1 MRVLLTGSTGFLG
14 SNIKLLLE
22 NFGHEVICPRSPTFL
37 PKWDMLEP
45 SGVQEI
51 FTDEAPDVIVHS
63 AWGVNETNYRE
74 SNTNLQW
81 QTATTHLYKLA
92 SAAGVR
98 QFIALGSFSETE
110 QDIFSGENRDESIYA
125 EAKRQTRSEIF
136 ALESKLRLPAS
147 WLRIQYPYGCWDK
160 PNRLIS
166 LIIQKAILGEE
177 FELKSPNL
185 ELDFIHSLDIAN
197 AVRTVI
203 EQRITGI
210 VEVKTYE
217 KYSLRDVQDK
227 IMNLLLQDLTQV
239 HNKINLVE
247 YIRAHSDKNIWR
259 ALIPLDLGLLD
270 MIADSNFLTEYS

>member
-63 AWGVNETNYRE
+63 AWGVSETNYRE
-74 SNTNLQW
+74 SNTNVQW
-81 QTATTHLYKLA
+81 QTATTQLYKLA

-110 QDIFSGENRDESIYA
+110 QDIFSGGNRDESIYA

-136 ALESKLRLPAS
+136 ALESQLRLPAS

-217 KYSLRDVQDK
+217 RYSLCDVQDK
-227 IMNLLLQDLTQV
+227 VMNLLLQDLTQV
-239 HNKINLVE
+239 YNQIDLVK

-270 MIADSNFLTEYS
+270 VIADSKFLREYS